1 MDGDSGLRVTN
12 EAKNLSD
19 GVVDVKHD
27 IEIVC
32 LHCGFDLDESE
43 LEANTCSNCG
53 KPLTLKRSM
62 KIYATS
68 VPAASG
74 DSNL

>member
-32 LHCGFDLDESE
+32 FHCGFDLDESE

-74 DSNL
+74 ESNL